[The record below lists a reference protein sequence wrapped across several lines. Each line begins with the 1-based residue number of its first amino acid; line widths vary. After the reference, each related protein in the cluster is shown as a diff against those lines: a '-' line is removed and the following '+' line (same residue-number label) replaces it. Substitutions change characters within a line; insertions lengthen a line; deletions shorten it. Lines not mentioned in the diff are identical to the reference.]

1 MKIAVL
7 GATGATGR
15 QVIAQALAQGD
26 QVVAYVRDPQGIA
39 AKPGLKVVVG
49 PLSDAAA
56 LKAAISGTGAVL
68 VCLGTHKMKPVDLL
82 QKSMP
87 LIVRAMKEV
96 DVARL
101 VLLSA
106 YGVGE
111 TALTA
116 GFLARIVYK
125 TMVPAIYR
133 DKELLRG
140 AATRFGTEMD
150 RHLSCGPDQRTADRC
165 RRGAADGAGTEGL
178 RSAAGLPCERS
189 ARHARRGKERPDHR
203 SETARQQQAVC
214 AVVVAGGETS
224 SIWWA

>member
-133 DKELLRG
+133 DKELSEALLPG
-140 AATRFGTEMD
+140 SGLKWTGIYPVGLTN
-150 RHLSCGPDQRTADRC
+150 GPLTDAVEVRPMAQVRKV
-165 RRGAADGAGTEGL
+165 
-178 RSAAGLPCERS
+178 SGLPPVSRANVARAMLDAARNDQTIGQKLLVSSKRS
-189 ARHARRGKERPDHR
+189 VR
-203 SETARQQQAVC
+203 
-214 AVVVAGGETS
+214 
-224 SIWWA
+224 

>member
-87 LIVRAMKEV
+87 LIIRAMKEV

-133 DKELLRG
+133 DKELSEALLPG
-140 AATRFGTEMD
+140 SGLKWTGIYPVGLTN
-150 RHLSCGPDQRTADRC
+150 GPLIDAVEVRPMAQVRKV
-165 RRGAADGAGTEGL
+165 
-178 RSAAGLPCERS
+178 SGLPRVSRANVARAMLDAARNGQTIGQKLLVSSKRS
-189 ARHARRGKERPDHR
+189 VR
-203 SETARQQQAVC
+203 
-214 AVVVAGGETS
+214 
-224 SIWWA
+224 

>member
-15 QVIAQALAQGD
+15 QVIAQALARGD
-26 QVVAYVRDPQGIA
+26 QIVAYVRNPQGIT

-49 PLSDAAA
+49 PLSDTSA
-56 LKAAISGTGAVL
+56 LKTAISGTDAVL

-87 LIVRAMKEV
+87 LIIRTMKEV
-96 DVARL
+96 DIARL

-116 GFLARIVYK
+116 GFFARIVYK
-125 TMVPAIYR
+125 KMVPAIYR
-133 DKELLRG
+133 DKELSEALLPG
-140 AATRFGTEMD
+140 SGLKWTGVYPVGLTNGP
-150 RHLSCGPDQRTADRC
+150 LSDAVEVRPMALVRKV
-165 RRGAADGAGTEGL
+165 
-178 RSAAGLPCERS
+178 SGLPRVS
-189 ARHARRGKERPDHR
+189 RANVARAMLDAARNDQTIGQKLL
-203 SETARQQQAVC
+203 V
-214 AVVVAGGETS
+214 S
-224 SIWWA
+224 SKGSVR